1 MEKGVGPSLREAR
14 SRRRLSLQEVE
25 AATKIRM
32 RYLKALESEDWDEL
46 PGDVYA
52 RAFVRTYA
60 AYLGL
65 DADRLAEAM
74 RRDRGA
80 ARPGERLP
88 RMEPLPQRA
97 ARRRSG
103 GPSVSPRLLAALVSV
118 LVVAALIVV
127 GVAGGGGSDDGS
139 GHAQKATDK
148 GHQRSEGK
156 GERTAPADSGKRH
169 ELTLLARG
177 EVWVCLLD
185 ARGQP
190 LVDGEILAAGA
201 RVGPFRSGSFSAAL
215 GNGQV
220 SMELDGKQTSV
231 APSNGPV
238 GFSVNGAGAVSEIP
252 EGERPTCT

>member
-1 MEKGVGPSLREAR
+1 MEKGVGSSLREAR
-14 SRRRLSLQEVE
+14 SRRQLSLQEVE

-60 AYLGL
+60 GYLGL
-65 DADRLAEAM
+65 DADRLAEAV
-74 RRDRGA
+74 RRDRDA

-88 RMEPLPQRA
+88 RMEPLPQRV

-103 GPSVSPRLLAALVSV
+103 GLGVSPRLLAVLVSV

-127 GVAGGGGSDDGS
+127 GVAGGGGSDNGS
-139 GHAQKATDK
+139 GHAQRATGKANHRGDGRGEGAATAGAAK
-148 GHQRSEGK
+148 G
-156 GERTAPADSGKRH
+156 H
-169 ELTLLARG
+169 ELTLLAQG

-185 ARGQP
+185 AQGRP
-190 LVDGEILAAGA
+190 LVDGEILAEGGRA
-201 RVGPFRSGSFSAAL
+201 GPFRSGSFTAAL

-220 SMELDGKQTSV
+220 SMELDGKQASI

-238 GFSVNGAGAVSEIP
+238 GFSVSGAGAVSEIP